1 MFNLN
6 IDEYSN
12 SELEELFNLSGVHY
26 SKEILKQ
33 SYLRSLNQVNQTALS
48 KDFTYQTK
56 KNTALFL

>member
-33 SYLRSLNQVNQTALS
+33 SYLRSLN
-48 KDFTYQTK
+48 K
-56 KNTALFL
+56 KCYFGSLCLTI